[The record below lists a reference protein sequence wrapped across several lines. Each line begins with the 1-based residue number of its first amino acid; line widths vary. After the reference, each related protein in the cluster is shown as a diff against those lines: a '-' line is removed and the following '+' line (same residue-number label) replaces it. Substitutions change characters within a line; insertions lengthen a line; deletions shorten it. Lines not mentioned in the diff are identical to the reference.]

1 MSVKWRNA
9 ALRLVYIIWHSAVL
23 RWIDALNVFF
33 GRRTQGDDSSI
44 KWKRI
49 RHKYMHTRSHR
60 ARSNDKRER
69 ERERTI
75 SERKNKSCRK
85 TRRNKVWLMLRLITW
100 IRIVADRRRCQHP
113 FWVRRASISLSLSI
127 RWAHTAYLFAM
138 FMSFV
143 RLPLACEARLCSG
156 VRVHVHAS
164 VCVYVCAGICV
175 WTIEWRERA
184 QKRGKQWQYSITT
197 LSHFSSLQF

>member
-9 ALRLVYIIWHSAVL
+9 AFRLVYIIWHSAVL

-33 GRRTQGDDSSI
+33 GRRTQRDDSSI

-49 RHKYMHTRSHR
+49 RHKYMHTRSP
-60 ARSNDKRER
+60 SKKQQQER
-69 ERERTI
+69 EWESERTI
-75 SERKNKSCRK
+75 LERKNKSCRK

-100 IRIVADRRRCQHP
+100 IRIVAYRRRCQHP

-127 RWAHTAYLFAM
+127 RWAHIAYLFAM

-143 RLPLACEARLCSG
+143 RLPLACEASLCLCVCWC
-156 VRVHVHAS
+156 VRAW

-175 WTIEWRERA
+175 
-184 QKRGKQWQYSITT
+184 
-197 LSHFSSLQF
+197 